1 MNFHGEDHKLVALGE
16 KNIYEEYVG
25 QPLYNFCYDYCVPT
39 KDEELE
45 KMIRAWNADDTLPK
59 RRVDV
64 EAITSRIEAIGGINL
79 IWF

>member
-1 MNFHGEDHKLVALGE
+1 
-16 KNIYEEYVG
+16 
-25 QPLYNFCYDYCVPT
+25 
-39 KDEELE
+39 
-45 KMIRAWNADDTLPK
+45 MIRAWNADDTLPK